1 MMAQTMLLACT
12 PEGGNRVGPEKI
24 MFLRPRGK
32 KEDTMNAEG
41 SSCRACST
49 MCSLFLG
56 GLIGAAV
63 ALLVAPRAG
72 KETRQQI
79 KGAAEEMK
87 GKAEDYY
94 EQVKETVTSALE
106 HGKGLVAEKKER
118 VAKAVQEGIE
128 AYKKKE

>member
-1 MMAQTMLLACT
+1 M
-12 PEGGNRVGPEKI
+12 KS
-24 MFLRPRGK
+24 
-32 KEDTMNAEG
+32 EG
-41 SSCRACST
+41 SSCRVCSV
-49 MCSLFLG
+49 MSSFFLG
-56 GLIGAAV
+56 GVIGAAL

-79 KGAAEEMK
+79 KGAAEDVK

-106 HGKGLVAEKKER
+106 HGKGLVAEKKKLIT
-118 VAKAVQEGIE
+118 KAVQEGIE